1 MIHAKNSTAQGRKML
16 LFPLR
21 CVSFSHSISVV
32 INGTE
37 KEIGSLIIASI

>member
-1 MIHAKNSTAQGRKML
+1 MIHVKNSTAQEHKML

-21 CVSFSHSISVV
+21 YVSFISVV

-37 KEIGSLIIASI
+37 KEISSLIIASI